1 MKEAAESPVHA
12 RADAPLAVEIRGVT
26 FAYPGAEQSEPTLS
40 NVDLCIREHEFL
52 GIIGPNGG
60 GKTTLLKIL
69 LGLLEPQAGTVR
81 VFGVP
86 PHASRHRIGYVP
98 QQARVDPTVPATAL
112 DIVLMGRLKTSS
124 WGPSYRRA
132 DIDAARNALARTG
145 TADLAERPLATLSG
159 GQRQRVLIARALVAD
174 AQLLLLDEPTTG
186 IDPRR
191 EEELFELLADLG
203 NSMALVMVT
212 HDISLALAHTHT
224 VVSIDHTLSRVEGET
239 VSPQLMARIYGGEF
253 QRLEAAHGHDR

>member
-1 MKEAAESPVHA
+1 MKGPAEP
-12 RADAPLAVEIRGVT
+12 AVEVRGVT
-26 FAYPGAEQSEPTLS
+26 FAYPGAGQSEPTLS
-40 NVDLCIREHEFL
+40 NIDLSIREHEFL

-81 VFGVP
+81 VFGAP
-86 PHASRHRIGYVP
+86 PHTSRHRIGYVP

-112 DIVLMGRLKTSS
+112 DIVLMGRLKASS

-132 DIDAARNALARTG
+132 DLDAARDALNRTG
-145 TADLAERPLATLSG
+145 TLDLAERPLATLSG
-159 GQRQRVLIARALVAD
+159 GQRQRVLVARALVAD

-191 EEELFELLADLG
+191 EEELFDLLARLG
-203 NSMALVMVT
+203 SSMALVMVT
-212 HDISLALAHTHT
+212 HDISLALAHAHT
-224 VVSIDHTLSRVEGET
+224 VVSIDRTLSRVEGEK

-253 QRLEAAHGHDR
+253 QRLEAAQELGPDDGHGDES